1 MCKSCYKT
9 YTSELFTPSQTI
21 IFAKIIYL
29 FIWGDTL
36 STEILEPRAGHNVYM
51 FGQKTLSETSSC
63 VAGRVL
69 STSGIVFN
77 VIGNSQIVRV
87 RDVILAEEYG
97 KTGDSGGVV
106 VGLSSKESSV
116 YIFPHTVGIHK
127 GKFTNNGKTYSVT
140 IKAKNINEGL
150 I

>member
-1 MCKSCYKT
+1 MGYVANECWAFDDGYLDAAFV
-9 YTSELFTPSQTI
+9 EVTPECHITNNLPV
-21 IFAKIIYL
+21 YM
-29 FIWGDTL
+29 GDTL

-116 YIFPHTVGIHK
+116 YI
-127 GKFTNNGKTYSVT
+127 S
-140 IKAKNINEGL
+140 L
-150 I
+150 IQLEYIRENLLTMEKHIL